1 MNKYLKVL
9 GVFAIATV
17 LFSCEKDEDVDA
29 IVNVAKPNMT
39 IDMATAISAQEGEE
53 VPFTLNFDQPV
64 GRDFTFFVV
73 RLNEST
79 ASADDSSVNESYPN
93 NAFQQSFTV
102 PAGSLTFTDKIVINN
117 DDDNDPNE
125 ILVLSMGDTRT
136 SAVIFTPKVVTI
148 NIANVVSD
156 ELELEFF
163 YDRTFGEQNQFSLCA
178 LNNPA
183 LPTTPVNLRPYD
195 IDFILLD
202 SDGVDTGNIDGQTAA
217 CDEKI
222 SMNLNDLA
230 DGTYFVIANL
240 WTNASINL
248 NTSSYPQPGL
258 APFNIPISVKYTRA
272 GSFKGTYAQDAADYL
287 KSVDP
292 RLTEKYVLSVDIFT
306 DTDGLRKFKV
316 YNSDNGVISGTG
328 KYSKSAISNKRR

>member
-136 SAVIFTPKVVTI
+136 SAVIFTPKIVTI
-148 NIANVVSD
+148 TIGNVVAD
-156 ELELEFF
+156 ELNLTFF
-163 YDRTFGEQNQFSLCA
+163 YDKTFGANNEFSLCE
-178 LNNPA
+178 LESE
-183 LPTTPVNLRPYD
+183 LSGDTYD
-195 IDFILLD
+195 IDFVVYDENFVELPI
-202 SDGVDTGNIDGQTAA
+202 TGAQTGA
-217 CDEKI
+217 CNEELT
-222 SMNLNDLA
+222 MNLANYV
-230 DGTYFVIANL
+230 DGIYNITAYL
-240 WTNASINL
+240 YTNADL
-248 NTSSYPQPGL
+248 EL
-258 APFNIPISVKYTRA
+258 AEIGFPVNGIPEFNIPISVRYNRS
-272 GSFKGTYAQDAADYL
+272 GVFGGTYSQDANDFL
-287 KSVDP
+287 TSNSVP
-292 RLTEKYVLSVDIFT
+292 TTEVYVVSVEVYT
-306 DTDGLRKFKV
+306 DVVDGQRKFKV
-316 YNSDNGVISGTG
+316 FNLDTNVVSGMG
-328 KYSKSAISNKRR
+328 KHAKKAKINKRR